1 MEYGGLSVGDSDP
14 DVVPSRAESRRSEA
28 GSAPD
33 VSCELVTAARMHRAF
48 AAPRISVVLPVRDGA
63 AFLEQALESVLSQTL
78 RELELIVID
87 DGSTDRTPEILAG
100 AAARDRRVRVLPCGS
115 GGVVPAL
122 NEGCAA
128 ASAPFIARLDADD
141 VALPERLE
149 QQVAVLDAHPEVG
162 LVGGAY
168 FAIDPAGVRRATFRP
183 PTHDAAL
190 RARLAKYNVF
200 AHPAVAFR
208 RDAFEQ
214 AGGYRLAEA
223 EDYDLWLRIS
233 EHWQLAAVPEPVLEY
248 RYHHGQ
254 VSLARAHDQALATLA
269 AQAAAELRRAGRA
282 DPLDG
287 ITRATPKLLADLGFS
302 PAEIARAVAENDV
315 RWATTLGELGDR
327 AGATA
332 LLDAAAGPGSPFT
345 ARRARVRYALGRA
358 AHASRG
364 GRQAQAAGLLVR
376 ALATDPAAAA
386 SELSALLARHHPRRR

>member
-1 MEYGGLSVGDSDP
+1 M
-14 DVVPSRAESRRSEA
+14 
-28 GSAPD
+28 
-33 VSCELVTAARMHRAF
+33 
-48 AAPRISVVLPVRDGA
+48 PRISVVLPVRNGA
-63 AFLEQALESVLSQTL
+63 GFLEHALESVLSQTL
-78 RELELIVID
+78 RELELIVVD
-87 DGSTDRTPEILAG
+87 DGSTDRTPEILAR
-100 AAARDRRVRVLPCGS
+100 AAVRDRRVRVLPGGS
-115 GGVVPAL
+115 SGVVPAL

-128 ASAPFIARLDADD
+128 ADAPFIARLDADD

-149 QQVAVLDAHPEVG
+149 QQVAVLEAHPEVG
-162 LVGGAY
+162 LVGGGY
-168 FAIDPAGVRRATFRP
+168 FVIDARGARRATFRL

-208 RDAFEQ
+208 RDAFER

-233 EHWQLAAVPEPVLEY
+233 EHWQLASVPEPVLEY

-269 AQAAAELRRAGRA
+269 AQRAAELRRAGGD
-282 DPLDG
+282 DPLDNVA
-287 ITRATPKLLADLGFS
+287 RATPELLADLGFS
-302 PAEIARAVAENDV
+302 PADVARAVAENDV
-315 RWATTLGELGDR
+315 RWATTLAELGDR

-345 ARRARVRYALGRA
+345 ARRARARYVLGRA
-358 AHASRG
+358 AYASRG
-364 GRQAQAAGLLVR
+364 GRQAQAAGLLAR

-386 SELSALLARHHPRRR
+386 SAFSAIVGRHRPRPR